1 MSKEPTSFRLS
12 PDGRRLLGE
21 LARRLGVSRTAVLEV
36 LIRQKARQEGID
48 PAPRP
53 GRRKP
58 E

>member
-12 PDGRRLLGE
+12 PDGRRLLGA

-36 LIRQKARQEGID
+36 LIREKAKQEGID
-48 PAPRP
+48 TVPRP

>member
-12 PDGRRLLGE
+12 PDGRRLLEE
-21 LARRLGVSRTAVLEV
+21 LSRRMGVSRTAILEV
-36 LIRQKARQEGID
+36 LIREKAKQEGID
-48 PAPRP
+48 TAPRG